1 MSTAKPMIGR
11 RRPRDED
18 CWKQNVSKRKRNKVR
33 ILVHGFKPFFDCVIE
48 TNKDYIDLIENLR
61 DPLFKMVDVSE
72 IKVLDFESRFSQSKD
87 LKKIKISKVVKIAY
101 FPDGEIHA
109 YYSYDQIEPTKL
121 FINCDM
127 KFESLENA
135 LLAEGVGISE
145 EKLNDLKRLLRYL
158 SPEMQDFYENL
169 FKALLLYVY

>member
-1 MSTAKPMIGR
+1 MH
-11 RRPRDED
+11 E
-18 CWKQNVSKRKRNKVR
+18 
-33 ILVHGFKPFFDCVIE
+33 VIE
-48 TNKDYIDLIENLR
+48 TNKDYIDLIENSR

-72 IKVLDFESRFSQSKD
+72 IKVFYFESRFSQSKD
-87 LKKIKISKVVKIAY
+87 LKKIKISKVLKIAY

-109 YYSYDQIEPTKL
+109 YNSYDQIELTKL

-145 EKLNDLKRLLRYL
+145 EKLNDPKRLLRYL
-158 SPEMQDFYENL
+158 SPEAQDFYENV